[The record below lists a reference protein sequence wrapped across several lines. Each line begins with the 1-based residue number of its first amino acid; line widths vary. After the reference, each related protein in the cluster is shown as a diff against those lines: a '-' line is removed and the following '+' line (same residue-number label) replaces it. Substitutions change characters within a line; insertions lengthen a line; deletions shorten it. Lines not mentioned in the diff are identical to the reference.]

1 MEPVTLTIEEIEKVK
16 SFQQK
21 NNELINYLGQI
32 EIQMINLELAKNA
45 AKQDIASSNEE
56 QNSFAQEI
64 QSKYG
69 EGQID
74 IERGVFIPFPTLN
87 S

>member
-16 SFQQK
+16 FFQQK
-21 NNELINYLGQI
+21 NNELINYLEQI

-74 IERGVFIPFPTLN
+74 IERGVFIPFPKVN

>member
-1 MEPVTLTIEEIEKVK
+1 MEPVTLTIEEVEKVR

-21 NNELINYLGQI
+21 NNELVNYLGQL
-32 EIQMINLELAKNA
+32 EIQIINLELAKEEI
-45 AKQDIASSNEE
+45 KKDISEANKE
-56 QNSFAQEI
+56 QNAFAIDI

-74 IERGVFIPFPTLN
+74 IEKGVFIPFPKMN
-87 S
+87 A